1 VKKHVQEQRVWHSTW
16 FTKNN
21 LTLLDVTLPKHDDD
35 EVSPH
40 VIEMANDAHYTA

>member
-1 VKKHVQEQRVWHSTW
+1 VKKCVQEQRVWHSKW

-21 LTLLDVTLPKHDDD
+21 FTLLDVTLLKHDD

-40 VIEMANDAHYTA
+40 AIEMANDAHYPA